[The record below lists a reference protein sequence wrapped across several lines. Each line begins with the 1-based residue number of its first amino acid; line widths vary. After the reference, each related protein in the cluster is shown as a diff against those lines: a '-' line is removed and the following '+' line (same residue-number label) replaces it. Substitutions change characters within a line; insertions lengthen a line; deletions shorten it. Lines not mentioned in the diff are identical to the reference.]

1 MLVYS
6 FLIYIIIMVIAKVF
20 VILIVGNYI
29 CAVAHLTILFWFSFT
44 GYTFY
49 RSKSAVERLI
59 CKKLEFTHGV
69 TT

>member
-29 CAVAHLTILFWFSFT
+29 CAVAHLTIFFQFSFA

-59 CKKLEFTHGV
+59 CKKLEFTHDV

>member
-20 VILIVGNYI
+20 VLLIVGNYI
-29 CAVAHLTILFWFSFT
+29 CAVAHLTIFFQFYFT
-44 GYTFY
+44 GYMFY

-59 CKKLEFTHGV
+59 CKQLYFTHGV